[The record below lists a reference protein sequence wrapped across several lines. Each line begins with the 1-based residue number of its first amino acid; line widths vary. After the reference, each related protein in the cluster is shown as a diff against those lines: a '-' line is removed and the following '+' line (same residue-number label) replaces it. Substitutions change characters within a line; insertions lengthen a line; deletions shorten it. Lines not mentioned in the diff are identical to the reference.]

1 MSLDDIR
8 RKARALVEAHM
19 TGTHAFDI
27 VANEYARA
35 TTMTSSTPKT
45 KRRPPMATKKGNK
58 EVAVRRSGFGRGA
71 ASNWDAY
78 GVQVKKGSK
87 LEDGVYIVKGGE
99 IRRMKDSNGTGKVCV
114 VYRVPAKVDEKAP
127 VKAAKKAPAPAK
139 KEAKPAAKKVEK
151 KVGAKKG
158 VEKKATK
165 GKK

>member
-19 TGTHAFDI
+19 TGTRAFDI

-35 TTMTSSTPKT
+35 MTTTSSTPT
-45 KRRPPMATKKGNK
+45 IKRRPPMATKKGNK

-78 GVQVKKGSK
+78 GVPVKKGSK

-99 IRRMKDSNGTGKVCV
+99 IRRMKDTNGTGKVCV
-114 VYRVPAKVDEKAP
+114 VYRVAAKVEEKAP
-127 VKAAKKAPAPAK
+127 VKASKKAAAPAK

-151 KVGAKKG
+151 KVEAKKG
-158 VEKKATK
+158 AEKKAAK